1 MLKLIRGIRH
11 MGSQGVTA
19 IELAIVVLLVAIVA
33 GGAFPVLKTSV
44 ENARFNA
51 VVRRI
56 VGDVRLARA
65 KAVGSGWQ
73 YRIRGRDRRGGAS
86 ASRYRLEGRR
96 NTAIAWPA
104 EADLP
109 QQTTDLFVGPW
120 VNVRTNYPGIQLDN
134 SATGTN
140 PPFYAGFDPSGKLC
154 SPLSQCFNGVSPLQV
169 TKDSTGQIRQISV
182 APATGMVRLQ

>member
-1 MLKLIRGIRH
+1 
-11 MGSQGVTA
+11 MGSQGLTT
-19 IELAIVVLLVAIVA
+19 IELAIVVVLLAIMA
-33 GGAFPVLKTSV
+33 GGAFPAVRASI

-51 VVRRI
+51 VVRQV

-65 KAVGSGWQ
+65 KAVSSGWQ
-73 YRIRGRDRRGGAS
+73 YRIRGRDRRAGAN

-96 NTAIAWPA
+96 STAIAWPA
-104 EADLP
+104 ETDLP
-109 QQTTDLFVGPW
+109 QQTADLFVGPW
-120 VNVRTNYPGIQLDN
+120 VNVRTNYPGVQLDN

-140 PPFYAGFDPSGKLC
+140 PPFYAGFDPSGRIC

-169 TKDSTGQIRQISV
+169 TKDSTGQATQISV